1 MSIRML
7 AQELYRLERRVS
19 DLEMTLAAQGTKM
32 SPERSRL
39 ELELLQAKRDR
50 DHLRAVLKA
59 KKEPPPWVP

>member
-19 DLEMTLAAQGTKM
+19 ELEQALAALGSKM

-39 ELELLQAKRDR
+39 ELELLQARRDR
-50 DHLRAVLKA
+50 DHLRTVLKA
-59 KKEPPPWVP
+59 KKEPPPWVS